1 MSQQTVY
8 VPGFSLGVTLS
19 TATALP
25 GATEVLNTSSGP
37 LLRGV
42 PVPVVFDEGKT
53 IVPSP
58 YPPDQVLVPVL
69 VKVTST

>member
-1 MSQQTVY
+1 MSQQMVY

-19 TATALP
+19 TVTDLP
-25 GATEVLNTSSGP
+25 GATVVLNTTSWP
-37 LLRGV
+37 LFRGV

-69 VKVTST
+69 VKVAST